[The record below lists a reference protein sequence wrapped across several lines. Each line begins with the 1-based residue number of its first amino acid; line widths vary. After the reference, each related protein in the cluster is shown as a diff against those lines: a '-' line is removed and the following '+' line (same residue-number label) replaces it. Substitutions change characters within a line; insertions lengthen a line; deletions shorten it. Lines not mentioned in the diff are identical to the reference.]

1 MEMNMFGKNLQFG
14 PVRGFSLS
22 HLGLAIRNAAGNMV
36 SYDKA
41 KGEIVDVDLIDFK
54 ADNLVYAIPV
64 AIKDIAVGDVVL
76 HNSNPMFVMG
86 KDATSVIV
94 VDVKNGEKK
103 NILPTKSMFGFD
115 FITKIV
121 TLVDFSATG
130 ASKDQPFGNLLPL
143 MMLSGDN
150 KNMKDMLP
158 MMFLMN
164 NGGNFGSFDMN
175 NPLMLMALMG
185 GSEGKDFFPM
195 LILMSQM
202 TKKPLETIV
211 PASAVVTQ
219 EQQMKFQLLT
229 GMDLDII

>member
-1 MEMNMFGKNLQFG
+1 MEMNVFGKNLQFG

-64 AIKDIAVGDVVL
+64 AIKDIAVGDVVM

-121 TLVDFSATG
+121 TLVDFSAAG
-130 ASKDQPFGNLLPL
+130 ASKEQPFGNLLPL

-150 KNMKDMLP
+150 KSMKDMLP

-164 NGGNFGSFDMN
+164 GNGNNAFGNFDMS
-175 NPLMLMALMG
+175 NPLVLMAMMG

-195 LILMSQM
+195 MLMM
-202 TKKPLETIV
+202 
-211 PASAVVTQ
+211 
-219 EQQMKFQLLT
+219 QQMGSLKEEKKET
-229 GMDLDII
+229 EKIVEHTASEEM

>member
-1 MEMNMFGKNLQFG
+1 MEMNMFGKNLKFG
-14 PVRGFSLS
+14 PVRGYNLS
-22 HLGLAIRNAAGNMV
+22 HLGIAIRNSAGNMV
-36 SYDKA
+36 SYDKT

-64 AIKDIAVGDVVL
+64 AVNEVKSGDVVL
-76 HNSNPMFVMG
+76 HNEVPMFVIG
-86 KDATSVIV
+86 KDTASVIV

-121 TLVDFSATG
+121 TLVDFSAAG

-150 KNMKDMLP
+150 KSMKDMLP
-158 MMFLMN
+158 MMFLM
-164 NGGNFGSFDMN
+164 GDKSPFGSFDMS
-175 NPLMLMALMG
+175 NPLMLMAMMG

-195 LILMSQM
+195 MLMMSQM
-202 TKKPLETIV
+202 KKPIGVQTADTATEI
-211 PASAVVTQ
+211 
-219 EQQMKFQLLT
+219 
-229 GMDLDII
+229 